1 MPKYSGNDHYIDP
14 ESGVLK
20 NRLGITD
27 QALLE
32 AAEADFVAERSREL
46 SQTPLAGRFDL
57 AHLQAIHRRLFGD
70 VYEWAGE
77 LRDIDI
83 SKGANR
89 FAHHA
94 HIATAAAPIFKKLA
108 AENHLAGIGPADFS
122 DRAAHYFAE
131 LNALHPFREGNGRA
145 QREFISHLARTSGY
159 YIAWENVNRAGMLQ
173 ASIGSFRGDTSK
185 LVAIIRDNLH
195 PIDRDV
201 PER

>member
-1 MPKYSGNDHYIDP
+1 MPKSSGNDHYIDP

-57 AHLQAIHRRLFGD
+57 AHLQAIHRHLFGD

-77 LRDIDI
+77 LRDVDL

-94 HIATAAAPIFKKLA
+94 HIASAAAPIFKKLA
-108 AENHLAGIGPADFS
+108 AENHLAGLGTLKQS
-122 DRAAHYFAE
+122 K
-131 LNALHPFREGNGRA
+131 
-145 QREFISHLARTSGY
+145 S
-159 YIAWENVNRAGMLQ
+159 VNRPRLGKPPRTILVGAGPQ
-173 ASIGSFRGDTSK
+173 GSSSRSK
-185 LVAIIRDNLH
+185 VALCQLTLGWKQ
-195 PIDRDV
+195 
-201 PER
+201 